1 MNVTQSAA
9 SIALQAMQQGP
20 SQGVAGAIAST
31 PKEALGLVEAAAASV
46 PPVSSNSM
54 VGSIINTFA

>member
-20 SQGVAGAIAST
+20 SQGLAGAIAST
-31 PKEALGLVEAAAASV
+31 PKEALGLVEAVAASV
-46 PPVSSNSM
+46 PSVSANGM
-54 VGSIINTFA
+54 LGSIINTFA